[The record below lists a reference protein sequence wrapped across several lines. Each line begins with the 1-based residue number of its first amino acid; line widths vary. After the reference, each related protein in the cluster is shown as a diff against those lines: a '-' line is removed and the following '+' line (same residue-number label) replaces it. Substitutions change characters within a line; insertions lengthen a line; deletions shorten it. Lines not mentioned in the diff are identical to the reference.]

1 VQVTCVSSPS
11 SSDWINKG
19 DAVVLTGGAQN
30 VAIEYDRKDLAHNK
44 MRIAYTHTSG
54 TFRLQAILNLKV

>member
-30 VAIEYDRKDLAHNK
+30 VAVEYDRKDLAYNK

-54 TFRLQAILNLKV
+54 TFRLQSILNLKV